1 MTSIKKL
8 KKGCGKSCDFLT
20 EDEVIEFEEKCGNY
34 CLCKECQAK
43 ISEHESVMKD
53 IEKSLI
59 ADGKF
64 TTSLNRKVCYEAGK
78 RETLE
83 RVDKFIKELKKEI
96 YNKHYIDGHCE
107 SITIVDA
114 DIVIDKLVTETLN
127 K

>member
-8 KKGCGKSCDFLT
+8 KEELEKLKPCVNSYGQVPTLTKSNA
-20 EDEVIEFEEKCGNY
+20 EEFINY
-34 CLCKECQAK
+34 ISCQAK
-43 ISEHESVMKD
+43 ISEHESVMED

-83 RVDKFIKELKKEI
+83 RVDKFIKELKDLFDCDLESEI
-96 YNKHYIDGHCE
+96 HMSNHFIKTG
-107 SITIVDA
+107 
-114 DIVIDKLVTETLN
+114 IDKLAGDKLI
-127 K
+127 